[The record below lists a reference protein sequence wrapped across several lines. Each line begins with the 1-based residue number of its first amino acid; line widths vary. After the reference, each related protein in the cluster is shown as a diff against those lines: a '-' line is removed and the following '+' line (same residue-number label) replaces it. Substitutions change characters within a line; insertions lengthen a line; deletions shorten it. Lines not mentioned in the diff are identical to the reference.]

1 MRLCLRCHRKHLSSP
16 EVIKTKFMLSFN
28 SAEHEILN
36 AYEYERSRNSGS
48 DKPRVLFF
56 LLINVRMPTTV
67 GI

>member
-1 MRLCLRCHRKHLSSP
+1 ML
-16 EVIKTKFMLSFN
+16 EVPQETFIRFRGYKKKFMLNFN

-36 AYEYERSRNSGS
+36 AYEYERSINSGS